1 MNMTKSKKRKK
12 TKTRK
17 TQKRL
22 LNRDQISITGEAR
35 DIINRAMHYD
45 FCVVTLG
52 TLVFFSTESGDA
64 WMLDPADRFAL
75 CLAQGGDPQPYYIEE
90 TGSNFKIEWTAN
102 YEIDGDK
109 FIVIERSGRIRTIIG
124 YPTREILHAINQ
136 TR

>member
-1 MNMTKSKKRKK
+1 MAKSKKRKK

-22 LNRDQISITGEAR
+22 LNREQISITDEAR
-35 DIINRAMHYD
+35 YIINRAMQYN

-64 WMLDPADRFAL
+64 CMIDPADHFAL
-75 CLAQGGDPQPYYIEE
+75 CLAQGGDPQSYYIEE
-90 TGSNFKIEWTAN
+90 TESNFKIEWTAN
-102 YEIDGDK
+102 YEIEGDK
-109 FIVIERSGRIRTIIG
+109 FIVVERSGRIRTIIG
-124 YPTREILHAINQ
+124 YPTRDILHAINQ